1 MSQSLAQG
9 LPSITIGTLTARH
22 HRKSWESQICYRVRE
37 KGVESVAETRWVK
50 SDPRKDKGSRCLHRQ
65 TQGRCGGW
73 EAPTFHGTPL
83 AVPSPTLSAN
93 NASTW
98 HPRLLQPAETDRITK
113 RMHHRQIKP
122 STVSHFS
129 NLMAFLLETSNL
141 R

>member
-1 MSQSLAQG
+1 MTQ
-9 LPSITIGTLTARH
+9 
-22 HRKSWESQICYRVRE
+22 E
-37 KGVESVAETRWVK
+37 KTRGVGACT
-50 SDPRKDKGSRCLHRQ
+50 
-65 TQGRCGGW
+65 GRLKEDVGVGRL
-73 EAPTFHGTPL
+73 PTFHGTPL